1 MQLWWS
7 ESDEREICYY
17 QRGWLLW
24 LDFLSQLIRVLRLIN
39 LNIYYWLALGI
50 DIESRRFCWH
60 VEINL
65 NDCHCKALNNNSNWV
80 IPIISDTGTLRNSLM
95 GLSLALGGWWPPATI
110 MLRWLVSPRDREAP
124 QESEWSGKERKSH
137 PIGFPT
143 MTEEA
148 FVVFVTTNCNVAIFS
163 KLE

>member
-7 ESDEREICYY
+7 ESDEREIYYY
-17 QRGWLLW
+17 QRGWLLR

-39 LNIYYWLALGI
+39 LSIYYWLALGI
-50 DIESRRFCWH
+50 DIESRRCCWH
-60 VEINL
+60 LGINL
-65 NDCHCKALNNNSNWV
+65 NDCHCKGANNNSNWV
-80 IPIISDTGTLRNSLM
+80 IPIISDTEARCAILWWAY
-95 GLSLALGGWWPPATI
+95 LSPWVATI

-148 FVVFVTTNCNVAIFS
+148 FVIFLTTNCNVAIFS